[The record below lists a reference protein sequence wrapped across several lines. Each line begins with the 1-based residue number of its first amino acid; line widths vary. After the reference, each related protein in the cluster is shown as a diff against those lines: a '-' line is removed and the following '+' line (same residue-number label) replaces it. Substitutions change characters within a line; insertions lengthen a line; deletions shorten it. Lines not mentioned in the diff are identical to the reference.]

1 MQSMNANWKQD
12 PRIKKMNPQKI
23 ALLNEFA
30 NRVERTPKDQ
40 LMTTLL
46 SLNAEASQRGI
57 QFNDEE
63 TDLLISIM
71 SANMTPNERSR
82 METLRMLSKNL
93 MNRNKK

>member
-1 MQSMNANWKQD
+1 MNSNWKQD
-12 PRIKKMNPQKI
+12 PRLRKMNPQKI
-23 ALLNEFA
+23 SMLTEFA
-30 NRVERTPKDQ
+30 SKVESTPKDQ

-71 SANMTPNERSR
+71 SANMSPAEKNRV
-82 METLRMLSKNL
+82 ETLRMLSKNL
-93 MNRNKK
+93 MRRNKK

>member
-1 MQSMNANWKQD
+1 MNSNWKQD
-12 PRIKKMNPQKI
+12 PRLRKMNPQKI
-23 ALLNEFA
+23 SMLTEFA
-30 NRVERTPKDQ
+30 AKVESTPKDQ

-71 SANMTPNERSR
+71 SANMSPAEKNRLD
-82 METLRMLSKNL
+82 TLRMLSKNL
-93 MNRNKK
+93 MRRNKK

>member
-1 MQSMNANWKQD
+1 MNSNWKQD
-12 PRIKKMNPQKI
+12 PRLRKMNPQKI
-23 ALLNEFA
+23 SMLTEFA
-30 NRVERTPKDQ
+30 AKVESTPKDQ

-71 SANMTPNERSR
+71 SANMSPAEKNRV
-82 METLRMLSKNL
+82 ETLRMLSKNL
-93 MNRNKK
+93 MRRNKK

>member
-1 MQSMNANWKQD
+1 MNSNWKQD
-12 PRIKKMNPQKI
+12 PRLKKMNPQKI

-30 NRVERTPKDQ
+30 NRVEHTPQNQ
-40 LMTTLL
+40 LMTTLM
-46 SLNAEASQRGI
+46 SLNAEANQKGI
-57 QFNDEE
+57 QFNNEE

-71 SANMTPNERSR
+71 SANMSPAERNR

>member
-1 MQSMNANWKQD
+1 MNSNWKQD
-12 PRIKKMNPQKI
+12 PRLKKMNPQKI

-30 NRVERTPKDQ
+30 NRVEHTPQNQ
-40 LMTTLL
+40 LMTTLM
-46 SLNAEASQRGI
+46 SLNAEANQKGI
-57 QFNDEE
+57 QFNNEE

-71 SANMTPNERSR
+71 SANMSPAEKNR